1 MDVALWI
8 LQAVV
13 ALLFASSFYLHALAY
28 ERSKVTIRWLASIP
42 RWSATGIGI
51 LELAGA
57 IGVVLPAATHVA
69 AWLTPLAAS
78 LLAVLMV
85 FAVVFHLARREYPN
99 VAVNAF
105 IGVLAAA
112 VAYGRYVLVPLTG

>member
-1 MDVALWI
+1 VDVALWI

-69 AWLTPLAAS
+69 VWLAAS